1 MRWLLGIGWVVCLA
15 AWSGWAQEASAPRV
29 LWLRV
34 EGPLTPVVADYL
46 RRGMETARDQ
56 GAEALILQLNTPGGE
71 VNLTLRLVS
80 LIRESPVPVII
91 YVAPRGA
98 IAGSAGTLVT
108 LAGHLAWMAP
118 ETAIGAA
125 SPVGGQGEELP
136 ETLSQKV
143 KEILKAQV
151 RSLAERR
158 PPEAVQLAEA
168 AVESAKAV
176 SAREA
181 LAAGLIDG
189 IAEGPEDLLRQLDG
203 RTVSVRGQP
212 RALRTAGAAVVPLPM
227 NIVEEILHRLVN
239 PNIALILLAI
249 GVQAILIELS
259 NPGGWVAGFIG
270 VVSLLLAA
278 YGIGLLPV
286 NWLGLLLIAVALV
299 LFILDV
305 KAPTH
310 GALTAAGTATF
321 IAGALVLFAPVA
333 RSPFPPLSPW
343 VAGGTGL
350 AMAGFFG
357 FIVAKALQAQRRP
370 SVMGVEALV
379 GRLGEARTDL
389 NPIGMVHVAGELWT
403 AESETGI
410 IPAGA
415 PVQVVGVEGLRLRV
429 RKWTP
434 PSAPAPAAP
443 GPEPG
448 SAAPPTA

>member
-1 MRWLLGIGWVVCLA
+1 MRRIGWLA
-15 AWSGWAQEASAPRV
+15 LILGLAVGSAAAQEPAARPV

-34 EGPLTPVVADYL
+34 EGALTPVVADYL
-46 RRGMETARDQ
+46 RRGIQTAQEQ
-56 GAEALILQLNTPGGE
+56 GAEALVLQLNTPGGE

-80 LIRESPVPVII
+80 LLRESPVPVVV

-108 LAGHLAWMAP
+108 LAGHLAIMAP

-136 ETLSQKV
+136 QTLSQKV

-158 PPEAVQLAEA
+158 GPEAVRLAEA

-176 SAREA
+176 SASEA
-181 LAAGLIDG
+181 LAVGLIDG
-189 IAEGPEDLLRQLDG
+189 IAGSPEELLRLLDG
-203 RTVSVRGQP
+203 RPVVVRGQA
-212 RALRTAGAAVVPLPM
+212 RTLRTQGAPIVPLPM

-249 GVQAILIELS
+249 GIQAILIELS

-270 VVSLLLAA
+270 AVCLLLAA
-278 YGIGLLPV
+278 YGIGVLPV
-286 NWLGLLLIAVALV
+286 NWLGLLLIAIAIV
-299 LFILDV
+299 LLILDV

-321 IAGALVLFAPVA
+321 IAGALVLFAPVT

-370 SVMGVEALV
+370 SVMGAEALI
-379 GRLGEARTDL
+379 GRVGEARTDL
-389 NPIGMVHVAGELWT
+389 QPVGMVHVAGELWT
-403 AESETGI
+403 AQSEEGM
-410 IPAGA
+410 IPAGT
-415 PVQVVGVEGLRLRV
+415 PIQVVGIEGLRLRV
-429 RKWTP
+429 RRRT
-434 PSAPAPAAP
+434 PAA
-443 GPEPG
+443 GQE
-448 SAAPPTA
+448 AERR

>member
-1 MRWLLGIGWVVCLA
+1 MRRIGWLA
-15 AWSGWAQEASAPRV
+15 LILGLAVGSAAAQETAARPV

-34 EGPLTPVVADYL
+34 EGALTPVVADYL
-46 RRGMETARDQ
+46 RRGIQTAQEQ
-56 GAEALILQLNTPGGE
+56 GAEALVLQLNTPGGE

-80 LIRESPVPVII
+80 LLRESPVPVVV

-108 LAGHLAWMAP
+108 LAGHLAIMAP

-136 ETLSQKV
+136 QTLSQKV

-158 PPEAVQLAEA
+158 GPEAVRLAEA

-176 SAREA
+176 SASEA

-189 IAEGPEDLLRQLDG
+189 IAGSPEELLRLLDG
-203 RTVSVRGQP
+203 RPVVVRGQA
-212 RALRTAGAAVVPLPM
+212 RTLRTQGAPIVPLPM
-227 NIVEEILHRLVN
+227 NIVEEILHRLVD

-249 GVQAILIELS
+249 GIQAILIELS

-270 VVSLLLAA
+270 AVSLLLAA
-278 YGIGLLPV
+278 YGIGVLPV
-286 NWLGLLLIAVALV
+286 NWLGLLLIAIAIV

-305 KAPTH
+305 MAPTH

-321 IAGALVLFAPVA
+321 IAGALVLFAPVT

-370 SVMGVEALV
+370 SVMGAEALI
-379 GRLGEARTDL
+379 GRVGEARTDL
-389 NPIGMVHVAGELWT
+389 QPVGMVHVAGELWT
-403 AESETGI
+403 AQSEEGM
-410 IPAGA
+410 IPAGT
-415 PVQVVGVEGLRLRV
+415 PIQVVGIEGLRLRV
-429 RKWTP
+429 RRWTP
-434 PSAPAPAAP
+434 AA
-443 GPEPG
+443 GQE
-448 SAAPPTA
+448 AERR

>member
-1 MRWLLGIGWVVCLA
+1 MRWLLRAGWVLGLA
-15 AWSGWAQEASAPRV
+15 AWSGWAQPASAPRV

-46 RRGMETARDQ
+46 GRGIETAQDQ

-80 LIRESPVPVII
+80 RIRESPVPVIV

-125 SPVGGQGEELP
+125 SPVGGQGEDLP
-136 ETLSQKV
+136 GTLSQKV

-181 LAAGLIDG
+181 LSAGLIDG
-189 IAEGPEDLLRQLDG
+189 IAENPEDLLRQLDG
-203 RTVSVRGQP
+203 RTVSVQGQP
-212 RALRTAGAAVVPLPM
+212 RTLRTAGAVVVPLPM

-310 GALTAAGTATF
+310 GALTVAGTATF

-357 FIVAKALQAQRRP
+357 FIIAKALQAQRRP
-370 SVMGVEALV
+370 SVMGIETLI

-403 AESETGI
+403 AESEAGM

-429 RKWTP
+429 RQWTP
-434 PSAPAPAAP
+434 PP
-443 GPEPG
+443 
-448 SAAPPTA
+448 AAPPTD

>member
-1 MRWLLGIGWVVCLA
+1 MRRFLWLGLVLWLV
-15 AWSGWAQEASAPRV
+15 AWGSWAQETTARRV

-34 EGPLTPVVADYL
+34 EGALTPVVADYL
-46 RRGMETARDQ
+46 RRGIQSAQDQ
-56 GAEALILQLNTPGGE
+56 GAEAIVLQLNTPGGE

-80 LIRESPVPVII
+80 MIRESPVPVIV

-151 RSLAERR
+151 RGLAERR
-158 PPEAVQLAEA
+158 GPDAVQLAEA

-181 LAAGLIDG
+181 LTAGLIDG
-189 IAEGPEDLLRQLDG
+189 IAENPEDLLRQLDG
-203 RTVSVRGQP
+203 RTISVQGQP
-212 RALRTAGAAVVPLPM
+212 RTLRTLGAVIVPLPM
-227 NIVEEILHRLVN
+227 NIVEEILHRLVD
-239 PNIALILLAI
+239 PNVALILLAI

-270 VVSLLLAA
+270 VVCLLLAA
-278 YGIGLLPV
+278 YGIGVLPV
-286 NWLGLLLIAVALV
+286 NWLGLLLIAVAIV
-299 LFILDV
+299 LFILDI

-370 SVMGVEALV
+370 SVMGVEALI

-403 AESETGI
+403 AESE
-410 IPAGA
+410 AGMIA
-415 PVQVVGVEGLRLRV
+415 AGTPVQVVGVEGLRLRV
-429 RKWTP
+429 RKWM
-434 PSAPAPAAP
+434 PSEGSSTPAAS
-443 GPEPG
+443 PER
-448 SAAPPTA
+448 SELIS

>member
-1 MRWLLGIGWVVCLA
+1 MRRIGWLA
-15 AWSGWAQEASAPRV
+15 LILGLAVGSAAAQEPAARPV

-34 EGPLTPVVADYL
+34 EGALTPVVADYL
-46 RRGMETARDQ
+46 RRGIQTAQEQ
-56 GAEALILQLNTPGGE
+56 GAEALVLQLNTPGGE

-80 LIRESPVPVII
+80 LLRESPVPVVV

-108 LAGHLAWMAP
+108 LAGHLAIMAP

-136 ETLSQKV
+136 QTLSQKV

-158 PPEAVQLAEA
+158 GPEAVRLAEA

-176 SAREA
+176 SASEA

-189 IAEGPEDLLRQLDG
+189 IAGSPEELLRLLDG
-203 RTVSVRGQP
+203 RPVVVRGQA
-212 RALRTAGAAVVPLPM
+212 RTLRTQGAPIVPLPM
-227 NIVEEILHRLVN
+227 NIVEEILHRLVD

-249 GVQAILIELS
+249 GIQAILIELS

-270 VVSLLLAA
+270 AVCLLLAA
-278 YGIGLLPV
+278 YGIGVLPV
-286 NWLGLLLIAVALV
+286 NWLGLLLIAIAIV
-299 LFILDV
+299 LLILDV

-321 IAGALVLFAPVA
+321 IAGALVLFAPVT

-370 SVMGVEALV
+370 SVMGAEALI
-379 GRLGEARTDL
+379 GRVGEARTDL
-389 NPIGMVHVAGELWT
+389 QPVGMVHVAGELWT
-403 AESETGI
+403 AQSEEGM
-410 IPAGA
+410 IPAGT
-415 PVQVVGVEGLRLRV
+415 PIQVVGIEGLRLRV
-429 RKWTP
+429 RRRT
-434 PSAPAPAAP
+434 PAA
-443 GPEPG
+443 GQE
-448 SAAPPTA
+448 AERR

>member
-1 MRWLLGIGWVVCLA
+1 MRGWRRMRWLGVLMLLLGAGGV
-15 AWSGWAQEASAPRV
+15 EADAAPRV
-29 LWLRV
+29 VWLRV
-34 EGPLTPVVADYL
+34 EGALTPVVADYL
-46 RRGMETARDQ
+46 RRGIEVAQDQ
-56 GAEALILQLNTPGGE
+56 GAEALVLQLNTPGGE

-80 LIRESPVPVII
+80 MIRESPVPVIV

-125 SPVGGQGEELP
+125 SPVGGQGEDLP
-136 ETLSQKV
+136 QTLSQKV

-158 PPEAVQLAEA
+158 GPDAVRLAEA

-181 LAAGLIDG
+181 LEAGLIDG
-189 IAEGPEDLLRQLDG
+189 IAESPEDLLRQLDG
-203 RTVSVRGQP
+203 RTVSVSGGTRT
-212 RALRTAGAAVVPLPM
+212 LRMQGAVIVPLPM
-227 NIVEEILHRLVN
+227 NIVEEILHRLVD

-270 VVSLLLAA
+270 VVCLLLAA
-278 YGIGLLPV
+278 YGIGVLPV
-286 NWLGLLLIAVALV
+286 NWLGLLLIAVAIV
-299 LFILDV
+299 LFILDI
-305 KAPTH
+305 KAPTQ
-310 GALTAAGTATF
+310 GALTAVGTATF

-370 SVMGVEALV
+370 SVMGVEALI
-379 GRLGEARTDL
+379 GRIGEARTDL
-389 NPIGMVHVAGELWT
+389 NPVGMVHVAGELWT
-403 AESETGI
+403 AESEAGM
-410 IPAGA
+410 IPAGT
-415 PVQVVGVEGLRLRV
+415 PVQVSGVEGLRLRV

-434 PSAPAPAAP
+434 PATSSERPAAP
-443 GPEPG
+443 EGRP
-448 SAAPPTA
+448 A

>member
-1 MRWLLGIGWVVCLA
+1 MRRIGWLA
-15 AWSGWAQEASAPRV
+15 LILGLAVGSAAAQEPAARPV

-34 EGPLTPVVADYL
+34 EGALTPVVADYL
-46 RRGMETARDQ
+46 RRGIQTAQEQ
-56 GAEALILQLNTPGGE
+56 GAEALVLQLNTPGGE

-80 LIRESPVPVII
+80 LLRESPVPVVV

-108 LAGHLAWMAP
+108 LAGHLAIMAP

-136 ETLSQKV
+136 QTLSQKV

-158 PPEAVQLAEA
+158 GPEAVRLAEA

-176 SAREA
+176 SASEA

-189 IAEGPEDLLRQLDG
+189 IAGSPEELLRLLDG
-203 RTVSVRGQP
+203 RPVVVRGQA
-212 RALRTAGAAVVPLPM
+212 RTLRTQGAPIVPLPM

-249 GVQAILIELS
+249 GIQAILIELS

-270 VVSLLLAA
+270 AVCLLLAA
-278 YGIGLLPV
+278 YGIGVLPV
-286 NWLGLLLIAVALV
+286 NWLGLLLIAIAIV
-299 LFILDV
+299 LLILDV

-321 IAGALVLFAPVA
+321 IAGALVLFAPVT

-370 SVMGVEALV
+370 SVMGAEALI
-379 GRLGEARTDL
+379 GRVGEARTDL
-389 NPIGMVHVAGELWT
+389 QPVGMVHVAGELWT
-403 AESETGI
+403 AQSEEGM
-410 IPAGA
+410 IPAGT
-415 PVQVVGVEGLRLRV
+415 PIQVVGIEGLRLRV
-429 RKWTP
+429 RRRT
-434 PSAPAPAAP
+434 PAA
-443 GPEPG
+443 GQE
-448 SAAPPTA
+448 AERR